1 MFDHPISDGGQA
13 QLQAL
18 KSQNSVSRNQVLWNA
33 GASSPALPADPQEPP
48 ARLCVIF
55 NILRERICMQKNHLY
70 ELTRAVIRA
79 YSSLLLRM
87 DVHWHEHRLPDG
99 PKIFVANHPS
109 ASDPF
114 LIHLISRGHLSVF
127 VSGNAFSVPLFG
139 RYLRY
144 TRQIAVRPEERGQA
158 LEQAR
163 GYLEAGHSIG
173 IFPEGNISPQT
184 GGFREP
190 RTGAARLALSTGVP
204 VVPVGIYLP
213 RERTVRISSR
223 LSGQPTVGYWYLRGP
238 YGMTVGQ
245 PMHFHG
251 DIEDRAQVNSVSS
264 ALMHHI
270 KALAYESEQRVRGH
284 FPPAAAA
291 AGAL

>member
-1 MFDHPISDGGQA
+1 M
-13 QLQAL
+13 
-18 KSQNSVSRNQVLWNA
+18 QNNR
-33 GASSPALPADPQEPP
+33 
-48 ARLCVIF
+48 
-55 NILRERICMQKNHLY
+55 LY
-70 ELTRAVIRA
+70 EMTRMVIQA

-87 DVHWHEHRLPDG
+87 DVHWHEPRLPDG

-114 LIHLISRGHLSVF
+114 LLCLLPRGHLSVF
-127 VSGNAFSVPLFG
+127 VSGSAFSVPLFG
-139 RYLRY
+139 RYLRH
-144 TRQIAVRPEERGQA
+144 TRQIAVRPEEGGQA

-173 IFPEGNISPQT
+173 IFPEGNFSPQE
-184 GGFREP
+184 GGFLQP
-190 RTGAARLALSTGVP
+190 RSGAARLALSSGAP

-223 LSGQPTVGYWYLRGP
+223 LSGRPTVGYWYLRGP

-251 DIEDRAQVNSVSS
+251 DIEDREHVAAVSS
-264 ALMHHI
+264 TMMHRI
-270 KALAYESEQRVRGH
+270 KSLAYESEQRVRAQH
-284 FPPAAAA
+284 PQAAAA